1 MATEPIIKTFTLL
14 TPAFVHGAYQSQ
26 QNNRPEL
33 RPPSVKGQLHWW
45 YAALFGQERDGHA
58 GKDELELFGHVS
70 DRRRGLEGNEA
81 SRFSIRLIE
90 ETLQETKA
98 DVLPHKKREGL
109 QGTKAALAP
118 GSRFTVQLLPRRQ
131 GPTLEQWQRLQR
143 ATDAWLLL
151 GGIGQRANR
160 AAGSLWPED
169 APETSLDFERKAGE
183 LLAGS
188 RLKFALLDR
197 SWPNE
202 DKLRS
207 EMSDILADQAMAH
220 CNRPFGTAGFY
231 QEGIPRKPSPLKLR
245 AVQFGG
251 QLRVVAVWDARHG
264 AGDLSEGVR
273 VLRRGNKP
281 LGTLLEPVLAKL
293 LNG

>member
-81 SRFSIRLIE
+81 SLFSIRVIE

-118 GSRFTVQLLPRRQ
+118 GSRFTLQLLPRRQ
-131 GPTLEQWQRLQR
+131 GPKPEQWQRLQR
-143 ATDAWLLL
+143 ATEAWLLL

-169 APETSLDFERKAGE
+169 APETSLDYEREAGE

-188 RLKFALLDR
+188 KLRFALLEGTW
-197 SWPNE
+197 STE

-207 EMSDILADQAMAH
+207 DVSDILSDQAMAH
-220 CNRPFGTAGFY
+220 CGRPFGTAGDSRE
-231 QEGIPRKPSPLKLR
+231 QLARKPSPLKLR
-245 AVQFGG
+245 AVRFGG
-251 QLRVVAVWDARHG
+251 QLRVVAVWDARH
-264 AGDLSEGVR
+264 ASGDLKEGVR
-273 VLRRGNKP
+273 VLKDARKP
-281 LGTLLEPVLAKL
+281 LGVLLAPVVEKL
-293 LNG
+293 LNV

>member
-1 MATEPIIKTFTLL
+1 MEPIIKTFTLL

-81 SRFSIRLIE
+81 SLFSIRVIE

-109 QGTKAALAP
+109 QGTKASLAP
-118 GSRFTVQLLPRRQ
+118 GSRFTLQLLPRRQ
-131 GPTLEQWQRLQR
+131 GPKPEQWQRLQR

-188 RLKFALLDR
+188 RLKCAVLDR
-197 SWPNE
+197 SWPDE

-207 EMSDILADQAMAH
+207 DVSNILADQAMAH
-220 CNRPFGTAGFY
+220 CGRPFGTAGFY
-231 QEGIPRKPSPLKLR
+231 KEGIPRKPSPLKLR
-245 AVQFGG
+245 AVRFSG

-264 AGDLSEGVR
+264 AGDLREGVR
-273 VLRRGNKP
+273 VLRGGNKP
-281 LGTLLEPVLAKL
+281 LGTLLEPVLEKL